1 MATLRRRELG
11 GTEEEEEEVAA
22 IRIAVV
28 IRTHVAHTY
37 GRGKK
42 LAVGERMRR
51 GLAS

>member
-11 GTEEEEEEVAA
+11 GTEEEEEVAA